1 MSAARSIRSG
11 SGAMAAP
18 TGSPTAPPTKS
29 LAGQTAMIT
38 GAGRG
43 IGRAIAIRFAAAGA
57 AVVCCARS
65 QETVDAT
72 IASVRHDGGDGF
84 AVRADVRVPE
94 AMAALAQAA
103 VDRFGHLDLAIL
115 NAGVNPAHTRID
127 RIAPDVWRECV
138 ETNLSGVFHGLRAVV
153 PHMRAAGGG
162 RVLVLGAAAW

>member
-115 NAGVNPAHTRID
+115 NAGVNPAHARID
-127 RIAPDVWRECV
+127 RIAP
-138 ETNLSGVFHGLRAVV
+138 
-153 PHMRAAGGG
+153 
-162 RVLVLGAAAW
+162 